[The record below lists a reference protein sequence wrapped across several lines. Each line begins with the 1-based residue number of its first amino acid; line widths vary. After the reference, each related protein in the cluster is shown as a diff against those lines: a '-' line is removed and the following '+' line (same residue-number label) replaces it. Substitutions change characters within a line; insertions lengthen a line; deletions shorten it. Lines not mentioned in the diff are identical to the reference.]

1 MATTLEDLARR
12 MELLEA
18 EVARLRKRVEGPFIE
33 ETPAEHG
40 ARMLREAKAEQG
52 ALKAT
57 MDQLF
62 EQMGIKGE
70 APGIEKLRA
79 MQREHERQQA
89 ERKKQRASA
98 KTGPAQ
104 RKAAGKRAR

>member
-18 EVARLRKRVEGPFIE
+18 EVARLRQRVEGPFIE
-33 ETPAEHG
+33 ETPAERG

-62 EQMGIKGE
+62 EQMGIQGE

-79 MQREHERQQA
+79 MAREHEHQLNASKNAR
-89 ERKKQRASA
+89 RSKKAKASRRRSSTRS
-98 KTGPAQ
+98 KE
-104 RKAAGKRAR
+104 